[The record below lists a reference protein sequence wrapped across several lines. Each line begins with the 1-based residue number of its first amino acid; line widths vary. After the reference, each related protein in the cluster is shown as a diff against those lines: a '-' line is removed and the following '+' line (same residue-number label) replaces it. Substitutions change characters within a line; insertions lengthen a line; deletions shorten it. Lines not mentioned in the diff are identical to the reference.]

1 LKLNEREEKVSLGSD
16 ILIRTATIDDLAA
29 IFHLGERVFTSQEVT
44 NLYRTW
50 DEYEVTHLFNSESE
64 YVLVAEADGR
74 VVGFAMG
81 TIIEKPRSAW
91 NYGHLLWLGVDRAFA
106 RMQIASQ
113 LFDRFREIMEEAGI
127 RMLMVD
133 TQADN
138 DPAIAF
144 FTRKGFENPT
154 EHVYLTLN
162 LNKEN

>member
-1 LKLNEREEKVSLGSD
+1 MADLVD
-16 ILIRTATIDDLAA
+16 INVRVATIDDVAT
-29 IFHLGERVFTSQEVT
+29 IFHLGETVFTSQDFS

-50 DEYEVTHLFNSESE
+50 DEYEVIHLFNSETE
-64 YVLVAEADGR
+64 HVLVAEVDEK

-81 TIIEKPRSAW
+81 TVIDKARSAW
-91 NYGHLLWLGVDRAFA
+91 SYGHLLWLGVEPSYA
-106 RMQIASQ
+106 RQGIAGL
-113 LFDRFREIMEEAGI
+113 LFDRFREIMEEEGI

-138 DPAIAF
+138 EPAINF

-162 LNKEN
+162 LDKES